1 MPKLDIAS
9 LLIGLAAGLPA
20 SAVFF
25 AGLAWT
31 VRRILHAR
39 RPAVFLL
46 LSFLGRAGLLLG
58 LGVWATRQG
67 NPLWVLAGFLLAFLL
82 VRTLLIRKVRPAESV
97 EPSEQHE

>member
-1 MPKLDIAS
+1 MPELDIRS

-31 VRRILHAR
+31 VRQVMHAKH
-39 RPAVFLL
+39 PASFLL
-46 LSFLGRAGLLLG
+46 LSFLGRAIVLLG
-58 LGVWATRQG
+58 LGVWASRLG

-82 VRTLLIRKVRPAESV
+82 VRTLLIRKVRPT
-97 EPSEQHE
+97 EPFEPNG